1 MDPAEAAALKE
12 RVLAE
17 RQRRADEAAAEE
29 ERLRLEA
36 EEKLRLKHLRFN
48 QLDEKTTLKEQA
60 EADTMLA
67 LARARASKAEV
78 LLADADAAHMS
89 LMPGEGEAL
98 EAESK
103 RVRVLAIETF
113 VAVILIAQESGDQRL
128 EAEAYQHMA
137 LLRLEMAHWAERA
150 TETWASADG
159 GTGKPQG
166 GQERKEMRRLEVAL
180 LERIKGEMA
189 LQLVAARAAFAAAR
203 GCYAAAQIVPGEA
216 AAALSLGGICMRLGD
231 ETAALEALESALE
244 LFQGPHGNGVGGGP
258 DEHAVDTTLN
268 TLRLIMVRQGTFA
281 LYGKGTWIEQEG
293 EEEQEEDGE
302 GGQSEEGKRKVPQ
315 VRGDGE
321 VAETARGAA
330 VGSSEEVEA
339 AEAELARQPS
349 NGAVAS
355 SVQKQEAAERAGTS
369 GEGSM
374 ALSPEEIAE
383 RRSKAKEANTLYV
396 WAHFFPFAAS
406 SSSSML
412 LTTTLNSQPRAIP
425 PHSTRHVLR
434 QVRARQHASIGRHEL
449 RLRAGGGACEALLRG
464 CARALRGGGEQ
475 AGGGQLPA
483 ADRFVLAAAVAG
495 ARLRGAGL

>member
-203 GCYAAAQIVPGEA
+203 GCYAAAQIVPTPRCA
-216 AAALSLGGICMRLGD
+216 HSSRLQTD
-231 ETAALEALESALE
+231 
-244 LFQGPHGNGVGGGP
+244 
-258 DEHAVDTTLN
+258 
-268 TLRLIMVRQGTFA
+268 
-281 LYGKGTWIEQEG
+281 
-293 EEEQEEDGE
+293 
-302 GGQSEEGKRKVPQ
+302 
-315 VRGDGE
+315 
-321 VAETARGAA
+321 GAA
-330 VGSSEEVEA
+330 M
-339 AEAELARQPS
+339 
-349 NGAVAS
+349 
-355 SVQKQEAAERAGTS
+355 SV
-369 GEGSM
+369 
-374 ALSPEEIAE
+374 
-383 RRSKAKEANTLYV
+383 
-396 WAHFFPFAAS
+396 F
-406 SSSSML
+406 
-412 LTTTLNSQPRAIP
+412 
-425 PHSTRHVLR
+425 
-434 QVRARQHASIGRHEL
+434 GRH
-449 RLRAGGGACEALLRG
+449 
-464 CARALRGGGEQ
+464 CASR
-475 AGGGQLPA
+475 
-483 ADRFVLAAAVAG
+483 V
-495 ARLRGAGL
+495 